1 MTMPELRKR
10 LKIRG
15 IDSDLEYVVREGIAY
30 VLSDDLAVIPL
41 MISLGASP
49 SERLNTVP
57 MREALKHRIRNSNA
71 LTEPQKCMALRLIG
85 GTDDTRDKT
94 LDGRLE
100 AVGAVVFQGK
110 TVGIDAVRRWPK
122 GRRYDILGRLF
133 DDLIRGELDARRAA
147 GLEPM
152 PEVVEGIEP
161 CWATRPMHMES
172 LLWNEES

>member
-1 MTMPELRKR
+1 MTIGELRHR
-10 LKIRG
+10 MNLYG
-15 IDSDLEYVVREGIAY
+15 IDSDLEHIVREGLAD
-30 VLSDDLAVIPL
+30 VLSDELAVIPR

-71 LTEPQKCMALRLIG
+71 LSEPRKCMALRLIG

-110 TVGIDAVRRWPK
+110 TVGIDAARRWPN
-122 GRRYDILGRLF
+122 GRRYRILGWLF

-152 PEVVEGIEP
+152 PEIVEGIEP
-161 CWATRPMHMES
+161 FWATRPMHVGP
-172 LLWNEES
+172 LF